1 MVVRAVGRHQ
11 RAAVLEVLALG
22 LALQRLR
29 SAFVTP
35 LRMAGWFLSPGFLSL
50 GRIRP
55 TGSVSYLLSQ
65 NGLPGFLNVG
75 VS

>member
-22 LALQRLR
+22 LALQR
-29 SAFVTP
+29 
-35 LRMAGWFLSPGFLSL
+35 GWFLIPGFLSL

-65 NGLPGFLNVG
+65 NGLPGFLNAG

>member
-1 MVVRAVGRHQ
+1 MVVGAVGRQQ
-11 RAAVLEVLALG
+11 RTGVLEVLALG

-29 SAFVTP
+29 SAFVTRSR
-35 LRMAGWFLSPGFLSL
+35 LCGWFLIPGFLSL

-55 TGSVSYLLSQ
+55 TGSVSYLISQ
-65 NGLPGFLNVG
+65 NGLPGFLNAG